1 MEFLGWW
8 RTPLL
13 VGGTSESF
21 LKNPQRPK
29 NVYEGCVGF
38 SFQVPTVLHFRMQPL
53 SDWPSDKMVDNLAFT
68 VKSSNEFLL
77 RVRALLPYS
86 SRWLERDHRITAMV
100 LAQSLM
106 NSARGDSSMREELYP
121 MYKMILSKFYTYTGS
136 EFPFEFISRF
146 RKAFTGP
153 DTHASKIQRAFRK
166 SQGYAEWSGHPDR
179 LKAQGFFELEI

>member
-1 MEFLGWW
+1 
-8 RTPLL
+8 
-13 VGGTSESF
+13 
-21 LKNPQRPK
+21 
-29 NVYEGCVGF
+29 
-38 SFQVPTVLHFRMQPL
+38 MQPL

-77 RVRALLPYS
+77 RVRALLPYCS
-86 SRWLERDHRITAMV
+86 QWIERDHRITAMV

-106 NSARGDSSMREELYP
+106 NIAHDSSMREELYP

-166 SQGYAEWSGHPDR
+166 SQGYAEWAGHPDR

>member
-1 MEFLGWW
+1 
-8 RTPLL
+8 
-13 VGGTSESF
+13 
-21 LKNPQRPK
+21 
-29 NVYEGCVGF
+29 
-38 SFQVPTVLHFRMQPL
+38 MQPL

-86 SRWLERDHRITAMV
+86 SRWLERDHRITTMV

-121 MYKMILSKFYTYTGS
+121 MYKMILSRFYTYTGS

-166 SQGYAEWSGHPDR
+166 SQGYAEWAGHPDL